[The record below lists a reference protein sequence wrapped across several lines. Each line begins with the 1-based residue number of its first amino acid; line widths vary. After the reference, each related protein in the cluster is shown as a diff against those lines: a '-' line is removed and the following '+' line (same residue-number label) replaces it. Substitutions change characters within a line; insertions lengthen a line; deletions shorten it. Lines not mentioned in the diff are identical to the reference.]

1 MKLVAGSSKIELSQ
15 YIELQSFSEFTSD
28 VGQETLDRLARG
40 SILVEMFKQLTGCPM
55 GLSSQLPIFERNFAE
70 LAFSIIRAKFR

>member
-1 MKLVAGSSKIELSQ
+1 MKLVAGSSKLELSQ

-40 SILVEMFKQLTGCPM
+40 SILVEMFKQLTW
-55 GLSSQLPIFERNFAE
+55 
-70 LAFSIIRAKFR
+70 

>member
-1 MKLVAGSSKIELSQ
+1 MKLVAGSSKLELSQ

-40 SILVEMFKQLTGCPM
+40 SILVEMFKQLTWR
-55 GLSSQLPIFERNFAE
+55 SQLPIFERNFAE
-70 LAFSIIRAKFR
+70 LAFNIIRAKFR